1 MEEETKRPKA
11 IKRNDPDPRPVEGT
25 LSRVALTG
33 KDPAKHYVWVSEV
46 NNLALSPQTYL
57 SMGYDFTLYDKDAE
71 LPAAL
76 GWNPSLKQGD
86 QMRGHGCVL
95 MEVDAERHAEIVQNG
110 APGAGHGQVWAD
122 RVQKTIRAGEE
133 LRDPDEPQSANERA
147 RTRGIRTGSYGDD
160 SRRNWSF

>member
-1 MEEETKRPKA
+1 MAEDKPKG

-33 KDPAKHYVWVSEV
+33 KDPTKHYVWVSEV
-46 NNLALSPQTYL
+46 NNISLNPQSYL
-57 SMGYDFTLYDKDAE
+57 SMGYRFTQYDRDAE

-76 GWNPSLKQGD
+76 GWNPDMKQGD

-95 MEVDAERHAEIVQNG
+95 MEIDQERHAELVQNG
-110 APGAGHGQVWAD
+110 APGAGSGQRWAD
-122 RVQKTIRAGEE
+122 AIQQHIRNQEE
-133 LRDPDEPQSANERA
+133 LRDPEEPRSAAETA
-147 RTRGIRTGSYGDD
+147 KTRGIRTGSYGDD